1 MKNHSKSK
9 RTFRMLSIFVTILM
23 TLQLVCVGTTAE
35 AEIEADAAAE
45 IIPAEAD
52 VLGPLS
58 ISTQSISA
66 GTTYF
71 LRNAKSGLYLDLQAS
86 GVVNGTHFQQY
97 PYGDP
102 SEMFLITALG
112 GDKYQIRTTLT
123 NASGTMVMDGR
134 VQTASPEHKSF
145 FTLTTAAIR
154 NSSGRSKAIPTD
166 RTAYPR

>member
-1 MKNHSKSK
+1 
-9 RTFRMLSIFVTILM
+9 MLSIFVTILM

-86 GVVNGTHFQQY
+86 GVVN
-97 PYGDP
+97 
-102 SEMFLITALG
+102 
-112 GDKYQIRTTLT
+112 
-123 NASGTMVMDGR
+123 
-134 VQTASPEHKSF
+134 
-145 FTLTTAAIR
+145 
-154 NSSGRSKAIPTD
+154 
-166 RTAYPR
+166 

>member
-9 RTFRMLSIFVTILM
+9 KTFRMLSIFVTILM

-71 LRNAKSGLYLDLQAS
+71 LRNA
-86 GVVNGTHFQQY
+86 
-97 PYGDP
+97 
-102 SEMFLITALG
+102 
-112 GDKYQIRTTLT
+112 
-123 NASGTMVMDGR
+123 
-134 VQTASPEHKSF
+134 
-145 FTLTTAAIR
+145 
-154 NSSGRSKAIPTD
+154 
-166 RTAYPR
+166 